1 VIAWFSSS
9 MAGANSQSDNQL
21 TRPHTYFDIQHL
33 SADIHFPRYHSTV
46 RRKPSSKST
55 FGL

>member
-21 TRPHTYFDIQHL
+21 TRPHTYFDIQQL